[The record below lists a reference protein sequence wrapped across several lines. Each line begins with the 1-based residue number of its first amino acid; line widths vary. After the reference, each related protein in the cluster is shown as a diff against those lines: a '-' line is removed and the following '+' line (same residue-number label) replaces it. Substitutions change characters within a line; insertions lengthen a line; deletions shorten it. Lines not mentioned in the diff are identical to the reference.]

1 MQGAVNPRDSFSQKI
16 LALVIGGSANV
27 PTDFGNDPDDA
38 QVRYIKAI
46 GPEEALQLLSNEIV
60 DVVLIDAD
68 RQDCD
73 FETVVAKVRSARKD
87 VICAVVTDVGN
98 DEMWL
103 KALNA
108 GACDLLEKRGLTSAL
123 YQLIQRQLRRVAA

>member
-1 MQGAVNPRDSFSQKI
+1 MQGAGNRRDGFSQKI
-16 LALVIGGSANV
+16 VALIIGENPNTPSDVGDITTA
-27 PTDFGNDPDDA
+27 PE
-38 QVRYIKAI
+38 VRYVTVM

-123 YQLIQRQLRRVAA
+123 CQLIQRQLRRVAA

>member
-1 MQGAVNPRDSFSQKI
+1 MQGAVKPRDSFSQKI
-16 LALVIGGSANV
+16 LALVIGGNANV
-27 PTDFGNDPDDA
+27 PSDFGNDPDDA
-38 QVRYIKAI
+38 EVRYIKAV
-46 GPEEALQLLSNEIV
+46 GPEEALRLLSKQMV

-87 VICAVVTDVGN
+87 VVCAVVTDVGN
-98 DEMWL
+98 DELWL

-108 GACDLLEKRGLTSAL
+108 GACDLLEKRGLKYAL
-123 YQLIQRQLRRVAA
+123 CQLIQRQSRRAAA